1 MQKGRLSV
9 DVHDILVIELEPGHG
24 IAGFQM
30 LRLFCWRPIHSIR
43 LWQCAKACGFRGH
56 WYTQKGFRV
65 ENGMVHMAFG
75 GKVDHG
81 VVPIGIE
88 GMRKAK
94 RSYNPVK
101 MIEKYLISTRDLRE
115 EKGIWGK
122 EEA

>member
-43 LWQCAKACGFRGH
+43 LWQCAKACGFLGH

-88 GMRKAK
+88 GMLHNLCIADVAITKICRGLPD
-94 RSYNPVK
+94 S
-101 MIEKYLISTRDLRE
+101 
-115 EKGIWGK
+115 
-122 EEA
+122 EATFSGLAE